1 MEDYIEEKSQFPK
14 AFVISVSIHV
24 MFVVAALVISRYAS
38 APQFGSK
45 MVLQMSFDR
54 SGEVAEQIPEN
65 KPLLPD
71 RPVDNDPGVKSEP
84 VAKKESGGAK
94 SESAPKGVI
103 AGAFDSV
110 DSTLLDLEYKENT
123 LHVRMKYSEG
133 WAFLDNNE
141 RSKLD
146 AVTFWNPN
154 VPNSPWVQ
162 LKVTD
167 KYLFRESRYKHKE
180 ELDDYTVY
188 YNDEKELEGEVKFEV
203 YLRTGTSED
212 YIITYRVKGMDTFKK
227 YKPVF
232 MAMLKSFRFG
242 IF

>member
-1 MEDYIEEKSQFPK
+1 MIVNIEEESQFPK
-14 AFVISVSIHV
+14 ALVLSVVLHLLVI
-24 MFVVAALVISRYAS
+24 VAAVVISRYAS

-45 MVLQMSFDR
+45 MVLQMTFDR
-54 SGEVAEQIPEN
+54 PDESVEQVQPE
-65 KPLLPD
+65 KPLLPEQPKD
-71 RPVDNDPGVKSEP
+71 DDPL
-84 VAKKESGGAK
+84 AKKDPSK
-94 SESAPKGVI
+94 QPPKPAPKGLI
-103 AGAFDSV
+103 AGAFDTV
-110 DSTLLDLEYKENT
+110 DSTLLDLEYKETT
-123 LHVRMKYSEG
+123 LHVRMRYSEG

-154 VPNSPWVQ
+154 IPNSPWVQ

-180 ELDDYTVY
+180 ELDEYIVY

-203 YLRTGTSED
+203 YLRTESSED

-242 IF
+242 LF

>member
-1 MEDYIEEKSQFPK
+1 MTVHVEEETHYPK
-14 AFVISVSIHV
+14 ALAISVALHLFVI
-24 MFVVAALVISRYAS
+24 VAAVVVSRYAS

-45 MVLQMSFDR
+45 MVLQMTFDR
-54 SGEVAEQIPEN
+54 SEEAAEQIQEE
-65 KPLLPD
+65 KPLLPEQPKKD
-71 RPVDNDPGVKSEP
+71 DPA
-84 VAKKESGGAK
+84 AKKDPSK
-94 SESAPKGVI
+94 QPPKPAPKGLI
-103 AGAFDSV
+103 AGAFDAV
-110 DSTLLDLEYKENT
+110 DSTLLDLEYKETT
-123 LHVRMKYSEG
+123 LNVRMRYSEG
-133 WAFLDNNE
+133 WAFLDNNGG
-141 RSKLD
+141 SKLD

-154 VPNSPWVQ
+154 IPNSPWVQ

-188 YNDEKELEGEVKFEV
+188 YNDEEELEGEVKFEV
-203 YLRTGTSED
+203 YLRTDSSED

-242 IF
+242 LF

>member
-1 MEDYIEEKSQFPK
+1 MNEYTEEKSRFPV
-14 AFVISVSIHV
+14 ALMISVSIHV
-24 MFVVAALVISRYAS
+24 IVVIAAIITSKYGP

-45 MVLQMSFDR
+45 MVFQMSFDR
-54 SGEVAEQIPEN
+54 SGEVTEQKPES
-65 KPLLPD
+65 KPLQPEQ
-71 RPVDNDPGVKSEP
+71 PVDKDPGVKRDP
-84 VAKKESGGAK
+84 VTKTESTGSK
-94 SESAPKGVI
+94 SGSTTKGVI

-110 DSTLLDLEYKENT
+110 DSTLLNFEYKENT

-141 RSKLD
+141 HSKLD

-154 VPNSPWVQ
+154 IPNSPWVQ

-203 YLRTGTSED
+203 YLRTGSSED
-212 YIITYRVKGMDTFKK
+212 YIITYRVKGMDTFKT

-242 IF
+242 LF

>member
-1 MEDYIEEKSQFPK
+1 MIVNIEEESQFPK
-14 AFVISVSIHV
+14 ALVLSVVLHLLVI
-24 MFVVAALVISRYAS
+24 VAAVVISRYAS

-45 MVLQMSFDR
+45 MVLQMTFDR
-54 SGEVAEQIPEN
+54 PDESVEQVQPE
-65 KPLLPD
+65 KPLLPEQPKD
-71 RPVDNDPGVKSEP
+71 DDPL
-84 VAKKESGGAK
+84 AKKDPSK
-94 SESAPKGVI
+94 QPPKPAPKGLI
-103 AGAFDSV
+103 AGAFDTV
-110 DSTLLDLEYKENT
+110 DSTLLDLEYKETT
-123 LHVRMKYSEG
+123 LNVRMRYSEG

-154 VPNSPWVQ
+154 IPNSPWVQ

-180 ELDDYTVY
+180 ELDEYIVY

-203 YLRTGTSED
+203 YLRTESSED

-242 IF
+242 LF

>member
-1 MEDYIEEKSQFPK
+1 MTVPVEEETHYPK
-14 AFVISVSIHV
+14 ALAISVALHLFVI
-24 MFVVAALVISRYAS
+24 VAAVVVSRYAS

-45 MVLQMSFDR
+45 MVLQMTFDR
-54 SGEVAEQIPEN
+54 SDEATEQVQPE
-65 KPLLPD
+65 KPLLPEQPNKD
-71 RPVDNDPGVKSEP
+71 DPAVKKDPSKQP
-84 VAKKESGGAK
+84 PKP
-94 SESAPKGVI
+94 APKGLI
-103 AGAFDSV
+103 AGAFDAV
-110 DSTLLDLEYKENT
+110 DSTLLDLEYKETT
-123 LHVRMKYSEG
+123 LNVRMRYSEG
-133 WAFLDNNE
+133 WAFLDNNGG
-141 RSKLD
+141 SKLD

-154 VPNSPWVQ
+154 IPNSPWVQ

-188 YNDEKELEGEVKFEV
+188 YNDEEELEGEVKFEV
-203 YLRTGTSED
+203 YLRTDSSED

-242 IF
+242 LF